1 MDDQDWL
8 ARQFEGNRPHL
19 RAVAYRMLGSLG
31 EADDAVQE
39 AWLRL
44 SRSDA
49 KNIGNLGGWLT
60 TVTGR
65 ICLDIQRRRKLRREE
80 SLDAQMPEPVLT
92 RGGSRGPDEEILI
105 ADSIGLALL
114 VVLETLSPQERLA
127 FVLRDMFDVPFA
139 EIASILGCSQEAA
152 RQLASRGRHR
162 VKGFPAPDADLT
174 RQREVVDAFVS
185 AVRNGDFEALVA
197 LLHPDV
203 VVRSDREAEGARIIR
218 GARAVASQALLFS
231 RLAGQTKPVLVNG
244 VAGVLSWRPD
254 GQPFS
259 LMTFTIQR
267 GKIVEIDVLSD
278 AERLRQLDLS
288 SLTD

>member
-1 MDDQDWL
+1 MAQ
-8 ARQFEGNRPHL
+8 RFQENRPHL
-19 RAVAYRMLGSLG
+19 RAIAYRMLGSIA
-31 EADDAVQE
+31 EAEDAVQE

-44 SRSDA
+44 SSSDA
-49 KNIGNLGGWLT
+49 KSIENLAGWLT

-65 ICLDIQRRRKLRREE
+65 ICLDILRQRKSRREQ
-80 SLDAQMPEPVLT
+80 SLDTQMPEPVLNGE
-92 RGGSRGPDEEILI
+92 GGMDPEDEMLI
-105 ADSIGLALL
+105 ADSVGFALL

-127 FVLRDMFDVPFA
+127 FVLHDMFDVPFA

-162 VKGFPAPDADLT
+162 VKGAPAPDADLT

-218 GARAVASQALLFS
+218 GARAVASQALVFS

-267 GKIVEIDVLSD
+267 GKIVEIHVLSD
-278 AERLRQLDLS
+278 PERLRQLDLS